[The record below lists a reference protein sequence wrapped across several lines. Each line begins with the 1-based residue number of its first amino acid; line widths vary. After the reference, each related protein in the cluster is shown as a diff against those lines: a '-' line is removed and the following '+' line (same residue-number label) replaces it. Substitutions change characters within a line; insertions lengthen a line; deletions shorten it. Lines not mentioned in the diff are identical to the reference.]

1 MKIRLLALALIAM
14 NYQPAL
20 ATEVTYNFS
29 GTFVS
34 QSGSIWSALSGGSF
48 TGTFDAPADAFP
60 LPSATTNYLDS
71 FQINIYTASGTLFS
85 TLSSNVAGSYE
96 YFTNDYVSSY
106 GGEQLGFMQSA
117 TDYLAVVVPTTF
129 DGNGAVVPGPSAVSY
144 GAASYAEVGPN
155 YAYIATGNIVASVP
169 EPSTWVMMILEFTGL
184 GFLGLRRRG
193 RTPINAA

>member
-14 NYQPAL
+14 SYQPAL
-20 ATEVTYNFS
+20 ATEVTYNIS
-29 GTFVS
+29 GTF
-34 QSGSIWSALSGGSF
+34 QNLSGSYYSVLSGGSF
-48 TGTFDAPADAFP
+48 TGTFVAPADIFP
-60 LPSATTNYLDS
+60 LPPATDDYLDN
-71 FQINIYTASGTLFS
+71 FQINIYTASGSLFT

-106 GGEQLGFMQSA
+106 GGEQLGFIQSA

-169 EPSTWVMMILEFTGL
+169 EPSTWVMMILGFAGL
-184 GFLGLRRRG
+184 GFLASRRRG
-193 RTPINAA
+193 QMSINPA

>member
-48 TGTFDAPADAFP
+48 TGTFDALDGAFP
-60 LPSATTNYLDS
+60 LPPATINYLDS
-71 FQINIYTASGTLFS
+71 FEINIYTASGTLFS
-85 TLSSNVAGSYE
+85 TLSSNVPGSYE
-96 YFTNDYVSSY
+96 YFTSESVSIY
-106 GGEQLGFMQSA
+106 GGEQLGFLQSG
-117 TDYLAVVVPTTF
+117 TDYLALVVPTTF
-129 DGNGAVVPGPSAVSY
+129 AGDGAIIPTPA
-144 GAASYAEVGPN
+144 AASYAEVGPN

-169 EPSTWVMMILEFTGL
+169 EPSTW
-184 GFLGLRRRG
+184 
-193 RTPINAA
+193 

>member
-48 TGTFDAPADAFP
+48 TGTFVAPDGAFP
-60 LPSATTNYLDS
+60 LPPATISYLDS
-71 FQINIYTASGTLFS
+71 FEINIYTASGTLFS
-85 TLSSNVAGSYE
+85 TLSSNVPGSYE
-96 YFTNDYVSSY
+96 YFTNDYVSIY
-106 GGEQLGFMQSA
+106 GGEQLGFLQSG

-129 DGNGAVVPGPSAVSY
+129 DGSGAIIPAPA
-144 GAASYAEVGPN
+144 AASYAEVGPN

-169 EPSTWVMMILEFTGL
+169 EPSTWVMMILGFAGL
-184 GFLGLRRRG
+184 GFLASRRRG